1 MKFCSEEGTLFV
13 VNLSSCMFETAPR
26 GCTRNLS
33 PNLLSGLQE
42 TAKITGQDDS
52 RDSVLR
58 QKRLV
63 KRSIGRKRQ
72 KNLGR
77 VSLSGS

>member
-1 MKFCSEEGTLFV
+1 
-13 VNLSSCMFETAPR
+13 MFETAPR
-26 GCTRNLS
+26 CTMNLS
-33 PNLLSGLQE
+33 LNLLSGLQE
-42 TAKITGQDDS
+42 TAEITGQDDS

-72 KNLGR
+72 KKFVEGESFR
-77 VSLSGS
+77 VLNTY